1 MWTVT
6 VHVGQTR
13 VCHYGKLCT
22 VIKRLW
28 SVWWE
33 WRIYLVYCSHGW
45 FPMLIH
51 FHFNSRRQQFGIFLS
66 PLHFF
71 HPLSYYWSDTGH
83 YLQEGGCRQQ
93 RAAKCRSGP
102 TLRGF
107 EHTNFRLTWHNVDRL
122 TVTES
127 RARPCLARPFLFWNW
142 PDNIRSCSPSSVTK
156 RESNKIQSSR

>member
-83 YLQEGGCRQQ
+83 YLQEGGCPQQ

-107 EHTNFRLTWHNVDRL
+107 EHKFPIDMTQCWSLDRHRKSCASMFSSSL
-122 TVTES
+122 LVLK
-127 RARPCLARPFLFWNW
+127 LAWQY
-142 PDNIRSCSPSSVTK
+142 SVLLAFFCNEK
-156 RESNKIQSSR
+156 GKQ